1 MKLILNNLV
10 YETTN
15 EVKIARLKELGAE
28 ELDVEEEVKEEK
40 AINLNTLNKTQLI
53 DLANERGIEVP
64 DGATNKELVAL
75 LEEE

>member
-40 AINLNTLNKTQLI
+40 VIKLNTLNKTQLVE
-53 DLANERGIEVP
+53 LANERGIEVP